1 MSSGGHRTVLW
12 EDNSKKHTGGL
23 PKDAVV
29 ELWKERGGDAS
40 VLDATVKA
48 GWQVHCTIHTRSDG
62 PTVNR
67 PSTDGVK
74 TLVDSK
80 PIVPPTLI
88 PTLVSVLA
96 HTVLIIESI
105 SSKKIVE
112 GA

>member
-48 GWQVHCTIHTRSDG
+48 GWQVHCAIHTRSDG

-67 PSTDGVK
+67 PSTDGWATTPRVR
-74 TLVDSK
+74 
-80 PIVPPTLI
+80 PPQDPWPLI
-88 PTLVSVLA
+88 PIRL
-96 HTVLIIESI
+96 
-105 SSKKIVE
+105 
-112 GA
+112 